1 MARGELRAD
10 IDHEAATDLMIGP
23 VLEFVPGMTV
33 DPAVTLQPRD
43 RTLTEAEIEA
53 VSTKIIAQVTRA
65 TGATLRG

>member
-1 MARGELRAD
+1 MFDVFTGGALGEGKKSIA
-10 IDHEAATDLMIGP
+10 IE
-23 VLEFVPGMTV
+23 
-33 DPAVTLQPRD
+33 VTLQPRD